1 MIKLSEHYF
10 KLANSSIISKI
21 DPGAFRKFVSNPGK
35 SLAVGAG
42 ILGLAKSGLP
52 DIVGASPGTI
62 KFLSG
67 SAPLLGYN
75 ITKMNSTIN
84 NMASRE
90 QAVINALKNK
100 LITPEQFSN
109 HYLRDVPLMQHSAK
123 YKQLE
128 DVLGRDVMKDYR
140 RSFII
145 R

>member
-10 KLANSSIISKI
+10 KLANSSIINKI

-52 DIVGASPGTI
+52 DMVGASPGAI

-90 QAVINALKNK
+90 QAVITALKNK

-109 HYLRDVPLMQHSAK
+109 HYLRDVPIMQHSAK
-123 YKQLE
+123 YEQLE